1 MKICR
6 ALVQA
11 TMTSALFL
19 VYLGYAHAQMPTS
32 KKNVDVKQPDKV
44 LFEQATTKA
53 MNKSKFAESRILLES
68 LISSHPDSDYVP
80 RAKLSI
86 GDAWYAEG
94 NFKHADMEY
103 QDLITFFPNQPEAAQ
118 AKLKIKSIQ
127 EKTGHDITVR

>member
-1 MKICR
+1 
-6 ALVQA
+6 
-11 TMTSALFL
+11 MTSTLFL
-19 VYLGYAHAQMPTS
+19 VYLGYAHTQMPTS

-44 LFEQATTKA
+44 LFEQATKA

-94 NFKHADMEY
+94 AFTRAEAEY
-103 QDLITFFPNQPEAAQ
+103 QDFVTFFPNQPEVAEVQ
-118 AKLKIKSIQ
+118 RKIDLVKRS
-127 EKTGHDITVR
+127 R